1 MKMTI
6 DSIKFITL
14 PDLSDIFWSACNTH
28 ECKSCLYHKNGFC
41 TLNYVI
47 GAIRKDYG
55 VKY

>member
-1 MKMTI
+1 MTI